1 MEDALLKIL
10 AFLIALWLFPY
21 LVSLPVYLFSETMGN
36 LFRFLLTV
44 YFLGALIVKE
54 FIDMAK
60 EIFAFFQ
67 IVFF

>member
-21 LVSLPVYLFSETMGN
+21 LLSLPIYLFSETMGN

-67 IVFF
+67 MVFF

>member
-10 AFLIALWLFPY
+10 AFLTALWLFPY
-21 LVSLPVYLFSETMGN
+21 LLSLPIYLFSETMGN

-67 IVFF
+67 MVFF

>member
-10 AFLIALWLFPY
+10 AFLIALWLFPC
-21 LVSLPVYLFSETMGN
+21 LLSLPVYLFSETMGN